1 MKNDFFIGV
10 VPVKKNSNRFPGK
23 NFEIVNE
30 EPLFW
35 HSVKPLIEN
44 QFIKD
49 IYIPTDSQFVFDFIK
64 KKNINN
70 IIPIKRSKN
79 LSKDEEPIFNILK
92 YVHYHIDS
100 EYTKMVVLLANCP
113 GHSSDFISNAIKI
126 MTKSNSK
133 EFRSFGNDG
142 VENGLMIFDRDIIQN
157 SSSISTYMSF
167 GLNPNA
173 KEIHYKSDLKNYS
186 N

>member
-1 MKNDFFIGV
+1 MKNDFFIVFGF
-10 VPVKKNSNRFPGK
+10 VKKNSNRFPGK
-23 NFEIVNE
+23 NFEVVNN

-35 HSVKPLIEN
+35 HSIKPLVEN
-44 QFIKD
+44 EFISD
-49 IYIPTDSQFVFDFIK
+49 IYVPTDSNFVIDFIK
-64 KKNINN
+64 KKNIKK

-100 EYTKMVVLLANCP
+100 DYTKMVLILANCP
-113 GHSSDFISNAIKI
+113 GHSSEFISESIKI
-126 MTKSNSK
+126 MTSSNSK
-133 EFRSFGNDG
+133 EFRSFGSDG
-142 VENGLMIFDRDIIQN
+142 VENGLLIFDRDVIQN